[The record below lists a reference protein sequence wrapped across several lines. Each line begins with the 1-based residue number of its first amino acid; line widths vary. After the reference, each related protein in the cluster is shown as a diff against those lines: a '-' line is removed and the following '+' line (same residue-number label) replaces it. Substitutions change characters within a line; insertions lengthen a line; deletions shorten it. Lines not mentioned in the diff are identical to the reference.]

1 MADAAIYTA
10 LDEIFRDVFLRD
22 DLVLSP
28 ELSAKDVSGWN
39 SLKQIEILIAVQE
52 HFSIKFR
59 AADLDNMNN
68 VGDLMPMIA
77 AKARSD

>member
-1 MADAAIYTA
+1 MADAAIYEA
-10 LDEIFRDVFLRD
+10 LSEIFRDVFLRD

-28 ELSAKDVSGWN
+28 ELSAKDVSGWD

-59 AADLDNMNN
+59 TADLDNMNN
-68 VGDLMPMIA
+68 IGDLVRVIA

>member
-1 MADAAIYTA
+1 MADAAIYEA
-10 LDEIFRDVFLRD
+10 LSEIFRDVFLRD

-28 ELSAKDVSGWN
+28 ELSAKDVSGWD

-59 AADLDNMNN
+59 TADLDNMNN
-68 VGDLMPMIA
+68 VGDLVRVIA

>member
-28 ELSAKDVSGWN
+28 ELSAKDVSGWD

-59 AADLDNMNN
+59 TADLDNMNN
-68 VGDLMPMIA
+68 VGDLMPVIA